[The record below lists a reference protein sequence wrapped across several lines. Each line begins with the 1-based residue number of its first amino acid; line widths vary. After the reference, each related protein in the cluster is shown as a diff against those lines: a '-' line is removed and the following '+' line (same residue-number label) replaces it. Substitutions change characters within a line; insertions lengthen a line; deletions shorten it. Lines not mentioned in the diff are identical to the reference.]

1 MGKNKRD
8 KRHFMDESFESYRKI
23 RKPMPKSSRVIRTK
37 VDDSLSVKFDWRNIK
52 DDLGGLYLW
61 NRSQC
66 Q

>member
-52 DDLGGLYLW
+52 DD
-61 NRSQC
+61 ND
-66 Q
+66 